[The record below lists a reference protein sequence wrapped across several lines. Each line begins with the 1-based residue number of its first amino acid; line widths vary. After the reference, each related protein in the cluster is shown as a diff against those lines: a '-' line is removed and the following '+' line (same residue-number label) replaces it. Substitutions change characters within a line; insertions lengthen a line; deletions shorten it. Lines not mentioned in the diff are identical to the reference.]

1 MAQLKVLD
9 LFCGA
14 GGFSLGFRNEG
25 FSVTGVDINPRS
37 GEIFS
42 LNKIGNFIERN
53 LAEGEIKGDFDIII
67 GGPPCRPWSSINVKR
82 EELTIRIIICWSVFP
97 SYLRNQTAGFPSGK
111 RSPAFRRS

>member
-1 MAQLKVLD
+1 MFLHFRIFIKKSRQWQQLKVLD

-53 LAEGEIKGDFDIII
+53 LAEGEIKAILI
-67 GGPPCRPWSSINVKR
+67 SS
-82 EELTIRIIICWSVFP
+82 
-97 SYLRNQTAGFPSGK
+97 
-111 RSPAFRRS
+111 